1 MYNAVLCHH
10 KGCNPKKHCMTK
22 EMISKGLKPIK
33 SREMK
38 ANRFTCR
45 IQHKV
50 MYIKEQMQIELCIS
64 FILEII
70 ALVHPAPNEYSYQYT
85 HRSAFI

>member
-1 MYNAVLCHH
+1 
-10 KGCNPKKHCMTK
+10 MTK

-70 ALVHPAPNEYSYQYT
+70 ALVHPTPNEYSYQYT

>member
-1 MYNAVLCHH
+1 
-10 KGCNPKKHCMTK
+10 MTK
-22 EMISKGLKPIK
+22 EMIANGFKPIK
-33 SREMK
+33 SQEMK

-64 FILEII
+64 FILETI
-70 ALVHPAPNEYSYQYT
+70 ALVHRAPNEYSYQYT
-85 HRSAFI
+85 RRSTFI